1 MHTYV
6 PQFECIFTNQSSNM
20 RQRSVP
26 AAASVEDK
34 KKYLIIM
41 WERNALSSLGPSTD
55 GTQCRDL

>member
-6 PQFECIFTNQSSNM
+6 PQFECIFTNHSSNM

-26 AAASVEDK
+26 ATASVEDK
-34 KKYLIIM
+34 KIYLIIM
-41 WERNALSSLGPSTD
+41 WERNALSYLGPGTD